1 MAQRARK
8 TAGAAAGAL
17 PFFTLLAGDDTVSR
31 ERARTQLLDRI
42 RAARGE
48 ITVEIFD
55 SEQQT
60 VAGLTER
67 VLTPSLFGGVRVFV
81 VPHAESLDTEE
92 LAELEQ
98 LLGASLTDEYV
109 VVEGDKPGEDHK
121 ALAGFVRKAEKRA
134 KEAAGACQVVT
145 LLKPPPWK
153 TADWLV
159 ANTPVLFGRRIDR
172 ADAEY
177 LVERAGDD
185 YDMLRSELEKIDL
198 YLDEG
203 KPVTREAIAGIV
215 EGTREAAAY
224 ELAQAL
230 GRKEIGRALGLLDSL
245 FSSSFYPPACIS
257 AIYRHFWS
265 LLRIRAFEQKEP
277 EKVRAFMRAV
287 QGRDREGITAL
298 VNSLS
303 RLPHDLAA
311 GSSAAILEVHP
322 SLLEGDGRAAFVDLV
337 QTAIRQ
343 GVGQMQFNVVSAEML
358 RGAQADPDRYRN
370 LCVRVSG
377 FSQQFVL
384 LGRDMQ
390 DHIIARTKHRS

>member
-1 MAQRARK
+1 VAQRARK

-245 FSSSFYPPACIS
+245 FSSSFYPPACIG

-277 EKVRAFMRAV
+277 ETVRAFMRAV
-287 QGRDREGITAL
+287 QGRDRDGQTGPGVAIGKAAGLFDERQPGRVYSIL
-298 VNSLS
+298 IKS
-303 RLPHDLAA
+303 RLVEQARSFSDDHLRAVFRWLHDIDVGVKTGRIDA
-311 GSSAAILEVHP
+311 GKPMMQALCIRVVRGPERP
-322 SLLEGDGRAAFVDLV
+322 EDERAYA
-337 QTAIRQ
+337 
-343 GVGQMQFNVVSAEML
+343 GE
-358 RGAQADPDRYRN
+358 
-370 LCVRVSG
+370 
-377 FSQQFVL
+377 
-384 LGRDMQ
+384 
-390 DHIIARTKHRS
+390 